1 MGDRAERRY
10 GDDPVLARATRRA
23 VVAVAGAVVLLIL
36 GLSVVVAAIGLKFGP
51 WGGFKAIGASH
62 GLVLLLPFA
71 IAIVWLARSLAKA
84 GRGRFV
90 GRSAAVEPPPEHPLR
105 VALER
110 LAVLADVPVP
120 PLRLVESNRPNSF
133 VVVEI
138 DGTQTIC
145 VTTAAT
151 ERCGPAEL
159 DAMLAHELFHI
170 AHGDAPLMTRL
181 EAIAELAD
189 DKVVALSGW
198 IVPAVRNLMRQREL
212 AADRAAALLTGRPG
226 DLDAAVRTCSYGPDP
241 LGPADLRVALGVP
254 FVEAVVPER
263 FDWRTHPTVQERAE
277 SLARVAAQLGQR

>member
-1 MGDRAERRY
+1 MTDLAARRY

-23 VVAVAGAVVLLIL
+23 VVAVAGAVVLLVL
-36 GLSVVVAAIGLKFGP
+36 GLSVVVSLVGLKFGP
-51 WGGFKAIGASH
+51 MGGFKAIGATH
-62 GLVLLLPFA
+62 GLLLLLPLV
-71 IAIVWLARSLAKA
+71 IAVGWLLRSLAKA
-84 GRGRFV
+84 GRGRFL
-90 GRSAAVEPPPEHPLR
+90 GRGVAVEPAVDHPLR

-110 LAVLADVPVP
+110 LAALADVPVP
-120 PLRLVESNRPNSF
+120 PLRIVESSRPNSF

-138 DGTQTIC
+138 DRTQTIC
-145 VTTAAT
+145 VTTAAL
-151 ERCGPAEL
+151 ERCSAAEL

-198 IVPAVRNLMRQREL
+198 IVPAVRSLMRQREL

-226 DLDAAVRTCSYGPDP
+226 DLDAAVRTCSYGPGP

-254 FVEAVVPER
+254 FVEAVQPER

>member
-1 MGDRAERRY
+1 VSDSTTRRY

-23 VVAVAGAVVLLIL
+23 VVAVAGAVVLLVL
-36 GLSVVVAAIGLKFGP
+36 GLTVVVALVGLKFGP

-71 IAIVWLARSLAKA
+71 IAIIWLARALAKA
-84 GRGRFV
+84 GRGRFI
-90 GRSAAVEPPPEHPLR
+90 GRGAVLEPPLDHPLR
-105 VALER
+105 TALER

-120 PLRLVESNRPNSF
+120 PLRLVESSRPNSY

-138 DGTQTIC
+138 DRTQTIC
-145 VTTAAT
+145 VTTAALD
-151 ERCGPAEL
+151 RCSPAEL

-189 DKVVALSGW
+189 DKVRPLSAW
-198 IVPAVRNLMRQREL
+198 IVPAVRSLMRQREL

-241 LGPADLRVALGVP
+241 LGPPDLRVALGVP
-254 FVEAVVPER
+254 FVEAVVPEL
-263 FDWRTHPTVQERAE
+263 FEWRTHPTVQERAE
-277 SLARVAAQLGQR
+277 SLARVAAQLGRR

>member
-1 MGDRAERRY
+1 MGDTAARRY
-10 GDDPVLARATRRA
+10 GDDPVLTRATRRA
-23 VVAVAGAVVLLIL
+23 VVAVGGAVVLLIL
-36 GLSVVVAAIGLKFGP
+36 GLSVVVSAIGLKFGP
-51 WGGFKAIGASH
+51 WGGFKVVGSTH
-62 GLVLLLPFA
+62 GLVLLLPVA
-71 IAIVWLARSLAKA
+71 IAVAWFLRSLRRA
-84 GRGRFV
+84 GRGRYL
-90 GRSAAVEPPPEHPLR
+90 GRGDASEPPADHPLR

-110 LAVLADVPVP
+110 LAALADVPVP
-120 PLRLVESNRPNSF
+120 PLRIVPSPRPNSY
-133 VVVEI
+133 VVVEM

-145 VTTAAT
+145 VTTSAL
-151 ERCGPAEL
+151 ERCSAAEL

-170 AHGDAPLMTRL
+170 AHGDAPLMARL

-226 DLDAAVRTCSYGPDP
+226 DIDAAVRTCSYGPGS

-277 SLARVAAQLGQR
+277 SLARVAAQLGQH